1 MGGDQMDNYL
11 IIGGNG
17 VIGHFVARRLVKA
30 GHRPVIMSRG
40 GDPALINDI
49 LDRCVNLRG
58 DMTDSKTVDDIVRAH
73 GISHIV
79 HLGAALPSV
88 AETNPAAAIRLNA
101 EGTANVLEAA
111 KNNGVKRVVMAST
124 KAVYGPATGQF
135 DAPTYV
141 PVPESKLP
149 EPATMYGISKLASEM
164 LGQWYSK
171 QHGIEFIALRFGAT
185 IGPGKI
191 ARHGGAF
198 SRYSVIVEHAMSG
211 IPVRIS
217 SGADAVCDGLYNDE
231 AARGVICALQA
242 VKPTHHIYNIATGTG
257 FTLRDYAAAVQR
269 MCRGAEISID
279 SDARPSNAVNFVLD
293 ASRARDDLG
302 FVADADVDRIVR
314 AYAATMRLL
323 GLVPDGPGS

>member
-164 LGQWYSK
+164 LGQWYSM
-171 QHGIEFIALRFGAT
+171 GLNS
-185 IGPGKI
+185 
-191 ARHGGAF
+191 
-198 SRYSVIVEHAMSG
+198 SR
-211 IPVRIS
+211 
-217 SGADAVCDGLYNDE
+217 
-231 AARGVICALQA
+231 CASAQ
-242 VKPTHHIYNIATGTG
+242 
-257 FTLRDYAAAVQR
+257 
-269 MCRGAEISID
+269 
-279 SDARPSNAVNFVLD
+279 PSA
-293 ASRARDDLG
+293 RARSRVTG
-302 FVADADVDRIVR
+302 ARS
-314 AYAATMRLL
+314 AATASSSSMPCPEYRS
-323 GLVPDGPGS
+323 G

>member
-1 MGGDQMDNYL
+1 
-11 IIGGNG
+11 
-17 VIGHFVARRLVKA
+17 
-30 GHRPVIMSRG
+30 
-40 GDPALINDI
+40 
-49 LDRCVNLRG
+49 
-58 DMTDSKTVDDIVRAH
+58 
-73 GISHIV
+73 
-79 HLGAALPSV
+79 
-88 AETNPAAAIRLNA
+88 
-101 EGTANVLEAA
+101 
-111 KNNGVKRVVMAST
+111 
-124 KAVYGPATGQF
+124 
-135 DAPTYV
+135 
-141 PVPESKLP
+141 
-149 EPATMYGISKLASEM
+149 
-164 LGQWYSK
+164 
-171 QHGIEFIALRFGAT
+171 
-185 IGPGKI
+185 
-191 ARHGGAF
+191 
-198 SRYSVIVEHAMSG
+198 MSG